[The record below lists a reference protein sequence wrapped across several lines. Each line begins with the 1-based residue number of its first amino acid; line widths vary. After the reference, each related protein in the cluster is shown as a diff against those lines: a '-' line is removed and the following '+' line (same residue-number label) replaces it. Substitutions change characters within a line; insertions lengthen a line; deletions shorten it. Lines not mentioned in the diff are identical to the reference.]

1 MTDSALAVDLH
12 DGARDL
18 TLAPLATVSAR
29 NGLDPLAA
37 RLLELR
43 DWLGDDL
50 TELELGIDAVE
61 GGVDEPH
68 VGRQAAQHL
77 LARPGKRIRP
87 LCVMLA
93 SRLGGVGLT
102 PVVRELAI
110 ACELV
115 HAATLLHDDVI
126 DEGTERRGAAAA
138 RMLYGNSASILAG
151 DHLLIEAL
159 RRVEGAQR
167 EVPTGS
173 LLLGLLDVISEM
185 VAAEALQLERRGR
198 FEPSRDSYLRIIK
211 GKTAVLFRWGL
222 EAGGHVAGLPAEQVA
237 ALGRAGVAL
246 GMAFQLVDDVLDLE
260 GNPED
265 TGKDALADLR
275 EGKLTWPFILAAER
289 DPRLAAAVRAAV
301 AGEGGPT
308 EADAAWIV
316 SRVRESAA
324 LTDTRSF
331 AVHRG
336 ETARAELRTLPAGRA
351 RDALEMVVDAAIMRS
366 R

>member
-1 MTDSALAVDLH
+1 MTDLAPAM
-12 DGARDL
+12 DGYTDPREVTL
-18 TLAPLATVSAR
+18 TPLATVSAR
-29 NGLDPLAA
+29 NGLDPLAT

-43 DWLGDDL
+43 SWLGDDL
-50 TELELGIDAVE
+50 RELEAGIVAVE
-61 GGVDEPH
+61 SAGAPH
-68 VGRQAAQHL
+68 VAGRAAQHL
-77 LARPGKRIRP
+77 LERPGKRIRP

-93 SRLGGVGLT
+93 ARLGGVPLT
-102 PVVRELAI
+102 PVVRDLAI

-159 RRVEGAQR
+159 RRVEAAQR
-167 EVPTGS
+167 QLPSASVLVP
-173 LLLGLLDVISEM
+173 LFDVISEM

-198 FEPSRDSYLRIIK
+198 FEPCRDSYLRIIK

-222 EAGGHVAGLPAEQVA
+222 EAGGQVAGLDAEQVT

-260 GNPED
+260 GNPEV
-265 TGKDALADLR
+265 TGKDALTDLR

-289 DPRLAAAVRAAV
+289 DPRLAAAVREAV
-301 AGEGGPT
+301 SAEGGPT
-308 EADAAWIV
+308 PVEAAWV
-316 SRVRESAA
+316 VARVRDCAA

-336 ETARAELRTLPAGRA
+336 ETARAELRTLPGGRP